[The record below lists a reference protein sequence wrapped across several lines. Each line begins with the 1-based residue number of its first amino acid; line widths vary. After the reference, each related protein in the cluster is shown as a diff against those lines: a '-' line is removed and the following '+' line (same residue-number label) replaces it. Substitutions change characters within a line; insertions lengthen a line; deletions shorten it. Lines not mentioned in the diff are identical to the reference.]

1 MADQP
6 QIMDL
11 RTFGRTMLGR
21 QPGYKP
27 TKQELAADVALYK
40 QYQSEAV
47 KSSRPA
53 FTPAATEVA
62 LPDGRTVSMI
72 GTSPNSAMVAPE
84 PSAPKFERITAADG
98 TVKLIDTMTGKAIT
112 AWDEQTGSPVKAP
125 VRSGE
130 DAVKGQQIDM
140 LASDIAKLQS
150 GSGFYWT
157 KAGRDTDI
165 AAKQAQLNAMLNPAS
180 VLSPGSQAP
189 APAPMPAP
197 APAATP
203 TPAATPAATPVPTP
217 DSAYLS
223 TPMPTPA
230 PEAAAS
236 PDPSPAP
243 TPVSMSSADYQSKY
257 GRAMKPG
264 RYRTKSG
271 AEVLITD

>member
-27 TKQELAADVALYK
+27 TKQELSADIALYK

-53 FTPAATEVA
+53 FTPGATEVA
-62 LPDGRTVSMI
+62 LPDGRKVAMI
-72 GTSPNSAMVAPE
+72 GTSPNSAMVAPAPE
-84 PSAPKFERITAADG
+84 APKFERITAADG

-140 LASDIAKLQS
+140 LASDIAKMQS
-150 GSGFYWT
+150 
-157 KAGRDTDI
+157 AGAPWYRSSASYQRDI
-165 AAKQAQLNAMLNPAS
+165 AAKQAQLNAMMDPSSVMAS
-180 VLSPGSQAP
+180 AP
-189 APAPMPAP
+189 APSPSPSP
-197 APAATP
+197 SATP
-203 TPAATPAATPVPTP
+203 SPTPQATPTP

-223 TPMPTPA
+223 SPTPTPSPEPTPA
-230 PEAAAS
+230 P
-236 PDPSPAP
+236 
-243 TPVSMSSADYQSKY
+243 TPLSMSSADYQSKY

>member
-27 TKQELAADVALYK
+27 TKQELSADIALYK

-53 FTPAATEVA
+53 FTPGATEVA
-62 LPDGRTVSMI
+62 LPDGRKVSMI
-72 GTSPNSAMVAPE
+72 GTSPNSAMVAPAPE
-84 PSAPKFERITAADG
+84 APKFERITAADG

-140 LASDIAKLQS
+140 LASDIAKMQS
-150 GSGFYWT
+150 
-157 KAGRDTDI
+157 AGAPWYRSSASYQQDI
-165 AAKQAQLNAMLNPAS
+165 AAKQAQLNAMMDPAS
-180 VLSPGSQAP
+180 VLAGAP
-189 APAPMPAP
+189 APSPSPSPSAAPSPTP
-197 APAATP
+197 QATP
-203 TPAATPAATPVPTP
+203 TPTP
-217 DSAYLS
+217 
-223 TPMPTPA
+223 
-230 PEAAAS
+230 S
-236 PDPSPAP
+236 PDPRSEIPTPTPQAAP
-243 TPVSMSSADYQSKY
+243 TPLSMSSADYQSKY
-257 GRAMKPG
+257 GRSMKPG

>member
-1 MADQP
+1 
-6 QIMDL
+6 MDL

-27 TKQELAADVALYK
+27 TKQELSADIALYK

-53 FTPAATEVA
+53 FTPGATEVA
-62 LPDGRTVSMI
+62 LPDGRKVQMI
-72 GTSPNSAMVAPE
+72 GTSPNSAMVAPDE
-84 PSAPKFERITAADG
+84 AAPKFERITAADG

-140 LASDIAKLQS
+140 LASDIAKMQS

-157 KAGRDTDI
+157 QAGRQADI

-180 VLSPGSQAP
+180 VLAGAP
-189 APAPMPAP
+189 APTPSPSP
-197 APAATP
+197 SATP
-203 TPAATPAATPVPTP
+203 SPTPQATPTP

-223 TPMPTPA
+223 SPTPTPSPEPTPA
-230 PEAAAS
+230 P
-236 PDPSPAP
+236 
-243 TPVSMSSADYQSKY
+243 TPLSMSSADYQSKY

>member
-27 TKQELAADVALYK
+27 TKQELSADIALYK

-53 FTPAATEVA
+53 FTPGATEVA
-62 LPDGRTVSMI
+62 LPDGRKVQMI
-72 GTSPNSAMVAPE
+72 GTSPNSAMVAPDE
-84 PSAPKFERITAADG
+84 AAPKFERITAADG

-140 LASDIAKLQS
+140 LASDIAKMQS

-157 KAGRDTDI
+157 QAGRQADI

-180 VLSPGSQAP
+180 VLAGAP
-189 APAPMPAP
+189 APTPSPSP
-197 APAATP
+197 SATP
-203 TPAATPAATPVPTP
+203 SPTPQATPTP

-223 TPMPTPA
+223 SPTPTPSPEPTPA
-230 PEAAAS
+230 P
-236 PDPSPAP
+236 
-243 TPVSMSSADYQSKY
+243 TPLSMSSADYQSKY

>member
-1 MADQP
+1 
-6 QIMDL
+6 MDL

-27 TKQELAADVALYK
+27 TKQELSADIALYK

-47 KSSRPA
+47 KQSRPA
-53 FTPAATEVA
+53 FTPGATEVA
-62 LPDGRTVSMI
+62 LPDGRKVQMI
-72 GTSPNSAMVAPE
+72 GTSPNSAMVAPDAA
-84 PSAPKFERITAADG
+84 APKFERITAADG

-157 KAGRDTDI
+157 QAGRQADI

-180 VLSPGSQAP
+180 VLAGAP
-189 APAPMPAP
+189 APSAQPPAP
-197 APAATP
+197 TP
-203 TPAATPAATPVPTP
+203 QASPTP
-217 DSAYLS
+217 DSAFLTS
-223 TPMPTPA
+223 PMPSPT
-230 PEAAAS
+230 PEAT
-236 PDPSPAP
+236 PAP
-243 TPVSMSSADYQSKY
+243 TPLSMSSSDYQSKY

>member
-27 TKQELAADVALYK
+27 TKQELAADIALYK
-40 QYQSEAV
+40 QYQTEAV
-47 KSSRPA
+47 KQMRPGME
-53 FTPAATEVA
+53 PEVRDVPRPDGSTVPMYRQSA
-62 LPDGRTVSMI
+62 GSWQLLPDSG
-72 GTSPNSAMVAPE
+72 
-84 PSAPKFERITAADG
+84 APKFERITSADG

-112 AWDEQTGSPVKAP
+112 AWDEQTGKPIKAATKDTQDS
-125 VRSGE
+125 VV
-130 DAVKGQQIDM
+130 AMQQAQ
-140 LASDIAKLQS
+140 LQQDIAKMQAS
-150 GSGFYWT
+150 GAPWYRSDASYQ
-157 KAGRDTDI
+157 KDI
-165 AAKQAQLNAMLNPAS
+165 AIKQAQLSAMMDPTT
-180 VLSPGSQAP
+180 VLHGSP
-189 APAPMPAP
+189 APSSQVP

-203 TPAATPAATPVPTP
+203 APSPTPQVTPTP
-217 DSAYLS
+217 DGAFLS

-230 PEAAAS
+230 PETAA
-236 PDPSPAP
+236 PEPTPAP
-243 TPVSMSSADYQSKY
+243 TPISMSSADYQSKY

>member
-1 MADQP
+1 
-6 QIMDL
+6 MDL

-21 QPGYKP
+21 QPGYRP
-27 TKQELAADVALYK
+27 TKQELSADIALYK

-47 KSSRPA
+47 KQSRPA
-53 FTPAATEVA
+53 FTPGATEVA
-62 LPDGRTVSMI
+62 LPDGRKVQMI
-72 GTSPNSAMVAPE
+72 GTSPNSAMVAPAE
-84 PSAPKFERITAADG
+84 AAPKFERITAADG

-130 DAVKGQQIDM
+130 DAVKGQQVDM

-157 KAGRDTDI
+157 QAGRQADI

-180 VLSPGSQAP
+180 VLAGAP
-189 APAPMPAP
+189 APSAQPPAP
-197 APAATP
+197 TP
-203 TPAATPAATPVPTP
+203 QATPVPTP

-223 TPMPTPA
+223 TPMPTPQPTPS
-230 PEAAAS
+230 PE
-236 PDPSPAP
+236 PSPAP
-243 TPVSMSSADYQSKY
+243 QAAPTPLSMSSSDYQSKY

>member
-1 MADQP
+1 
-6 QIMDL
+6 MDL

-27 TKQELAADVALYK
+27 TKQELSADIALYK

-53 FTPAATEVA
+53 FTPGATEVA
-62 LPDGRTVSMI
+62 LPDGRKVAMI
-72 GTSPNSAMVAPE
+72 GTSPNSAMVAPAPE
-84 PSAPKFERITAADG
+84 APKFERITAADG

-140 LASDIAKLQS
+140 LASDIAKMQS
-150 GSGFYWT
+150 
-157 KAGRDTDI
+157 AGAPWYRSSASYQRDI
-165 AAKQAQLNAMLNPAS
+165 AAKQAQLNAMMDPSSVMAS
-180 VLSPGSQAP
+180 AP
-189 APAPMPAP
+189 APSPSPSP
-197 APAATP
+197 SATP
-203 TPAATPAATPVPTP
+203 SPTPQATPTP

-223 TPMPTPA
+223 SPTPTPSPEPTPA
-230 PEAAAS
+230 P
-236 PDPSPAP
+236 
-243 TPVSMSSADYQSKY
+243 TPLSMSSADYQSKY

>member
-1 MADQP
+1 
-6 QIMDL
+6 MDL

-27 TKQELAADVALYK
+27 TKQELSADIALYK

-53 FTPAATEVA
+53 FTPGATEVA
-62 LPDGRTVSMI
+62 LPDGRKVAMI
-72 GTSPNSAMVAPE
+72 GTSPNSAMVAPAPE
-84 PSAPKFERITAADG
+84 APKFERITAADG

-140 LASDIAKLQS
+140 LASDIAKMQS
-150 GSGFYWT
+150 
-157 KAGRDTDI
+157 AGAPWYRSSASYQQDI
-165 AAKQAQLNAMLNPAS
+165 AAKQAQLNAMMDPAS
-180 VLSPGSQAP
+180 VLAGAP
-189 APAPMPAP
+189 APSPSPFP
-197 APAATP
+197 SATP
-203 TPAATPAATPVPTP
+203 SPTPQATPTP

-223 TPMPTPA
+223 SPTPTPSPEPTPA
-230 PEAAAS
+230 P
-236 PDPSPAP
+236 
-243 TPVSMSSADYQSKY
+243 TPLSMSSSDYQSKY

>member
-1 MADQP
+1 
-6 QIMDL
+6 MDL

-27 TKQELAADVALYK
+27 TKQELSADIALYK

-47 KSSRPA
+47 KQSRPA
-53 FTPAATEVA
+53 FTPGATEVA
-62 LPDGRTVSMI
+62 LPDGRKVQMI
-72 GTSPNSAMVAPE
+72 GTSPNSAMVAPDAA
-84 PSAPKFERITAADG
+84 APKFERITAADG

-157 KAGRDTDI
+157 QAGRQADI

-180 VLSPGSQAP
+180 VLAGAP
-189 APAPMPAP
+189 APSAQPPAP
-197 APAATP
+197 TP
-203 TPAATPAATPVPTP
+203 QASPTP
-217 DSAYLS
+217 DSAFLTS
-223 TPMPTPA
+223 PMPSPT
-230 PEAAAS
+230 PEAT
-236 PDPSPAP
+236 PAP
-243 TPVSMSSADYQSKY
+243 TPLSMSSADYQSKY

>member
-21 QPGYKP
+21 QPGYRP
-27 TKQELAADVALYK
+27 TKQELSADIALYK

-47 KSSRPA
+47 KQSRPA
-53 FTPAATEVA
+53 FTPGATEVA
-62 LPDGRTVSMI
+62 LPDGRKVQMI
-72 GTSPNSAMVAPE
+72 GTSPNSAMVAPAE
-84 PSAPKFERITAADG
+84 AAPKFERITAADG

-130 DAVKGQQIDM
+130 DAVKGQQVDM

-157 KAGRDTDI
+157 QAGRQADI

-180 VLSPGSQAP
+180 VLAGAPSPSAQPP
-189 APAPMPAP
+189 APAPS
-197 APAATP
+197 ATP
-203 TPAATPAATPVPTP
+203 QATPVPTP
-217 DSAYLS
+217 DSAFLTS
-223 TPMPTPA
+223 PMPSPT
-230 PEAAAS
+230 PEAT
-236 PDPSPAP
+236 PAP
-243 TPVSMSSADYQSKY
+243 TPLSMSSSDYQSKY

>member
-27 TKQELAADVALYK
+27 TKQELSADIALYK

-53 FTPAATEVA
+53 FTPGATEVA
-62 LPDGRTVSMI
+62 LPDGRKVAMI
-72 GTSPNSAMVAPE
+72 GTSPNSAMVAPAPE
-84 PSAPKFERITAADG
+84 APKFERITAADG

-140 LASDIAKLQS
+140 LASDIAKMQS
-150 GSGFYWT
+150 
-157 KAGRDTDI
+157 AGAPWYRSSASYQRDI
-165 AAKQAQLNAMLNPAS
+165 AAKQAQLNAMMDPSSVMAS
-180 VLSPGSQAP
+180 AP
-189 APAPMPAP
+189 APSPSPSP
-197 APAATP
+197 SATP
-203 TPAATPAATPVPTP
+203 SPTPQATPTP

-223 TPMPTPA
+223 SPTPTPSPEPTPA
-230 PEAAAS
+230 P
-236 PDPSPAP
+236 
-243 TPVSMSSADYQSKY
+243 TPLSMSSSDYQSKY

>member
-27 TKQELAADVALYK
+27 TKQELSADIALYK

-53 FTPAATEVA
+53 FTPGATEVA
-62 LPDGRTVSMI
+62 LPDGRKVAMI
-72 GTSPNSAMVAPE
+72 GTSPNSAMVAPAPE
-84 PSAPKFERITAADG
+84 APKFERITAADG

-140 LASDIAKLQS
+140 LASDIAKMQS
-150 GSGFYWT
+150 
-157 KAGRDTDI
+157 AGAPWYRSSASYQQDI
-165 AAKQAQLNAMLNPAS
+165 AAKQAQLNAMMDPAS
-180 VLSPGSQAP
+180 VLAGAP
-189 APAPMPAP
+189 APSPSPFP
-197 APAATP
+197 SATP
-203 TPAATPAATPVPTP
+203 SPTPQATPTP

-223 TPMPTPA
+223 SPTPTPSPEPTPA
-230 PEAAAS
+230 P
-236 PDPSPAP
+236 
-243 TPVSMSSADYQSKY
+243 TPLSMSSSDYQSKY

>member
-11 RTFGRTMLGR
+11 RTFGRNVLGR

-27 TKQELAADVALYK
+27 TKQELAADIALYK
-40 QYQSEAV
+40 QYQNEAV
-47 KSSRPA
+47 KQARPA
-53 FTPAATEVA
+53 FTPSATEVA
-62 LPDGRTVSMI
+62 LPDGRKVAMI

-84 PSAPKFERITAADG
+84 PGAPKFERITAADG
-98 TVKLIDTMTGKAIT
+98 TVKLVDTMTGKAIT

-125 VRSGE
+125 VRSGD

-150 GSGFYWT
+150 GSGFYFT
-157 KAGRDTDI
+157 KAGRDSDI
-165 AAKQAQLNAMLNPAS
+165 AAKQAQLNAMMNPSS
-180 VLSPGSQAP
+180 VLAGAP
-189 APAPMPAP
+189 APSAQPPAP
-197 APAATP
+197 TP
-203 TPAATPAATPVPTP
+203 TPAPTPQASPTP

-223 TPMPTPA
+223 TPMPTPQ
-230 PEAAAS
+230 PT
-236 PDPSPAP
+236 PSPEPSPTPQAAP
-243 TPVSMSSADYQSKY
+243 TPLSMSSADYQSKY

>member
-1 MADQP
+1 
-6 QIMDL
+6 MDL

-27 TKQELAADVALYK
+27 TKQELSADIALYK

-53 FTPAATEVA
+53 FTPGATEVA
-62 LPDGRTVSMI
+62 LPDGRKVAMI
-72 GTSPNSAMVAPE
+72 GTSPNSAMVAPAPE
-84 PSAPKFERITAADG
+84 APKFERITAADG

-140 LASDIAKLQS
+140 LASDIAKMQS
-150 GSGFYWT
+150 
-157 KAGRDTDI
+157 AGAPWYRSSASYQQDI
-165 AAKQAQLNAMLNPAS
+165 AAKQAQLNAMMDPAS
-180 VLSPGSQAP
+180 VLAGAP
-189 APAPMPAP
+189 APSPSPSP
-197 APAATP
+197 SATP
-203 TPAATPAATPVPTP
+203 SPTPQATPTP

-223 TPMPTPA
+223 SPTPTPSPEPTPA
-230 PEAAAS
+230 P
-236 PDPSPAP
+236 
-243 TPVSMSSADYQSKY
+243 TPLSMSSADYQSKY